1 MHGRE
6 SETEEILGK
15 AYDARLVRRLLT
27 ALRPHRRL
35 VGAAMLFMFLST
47 GVDLVLP
54 YLTKIGIDRYL
65 ARLYLV
71 YEGPAALCDSLAAA
85 DPGHV
90 RYLPAEPG
98 MLLVRKSQRSGIEES
113 THSLLV
119 ARGTVYPETFYLFP
133 AAEQRG
139 DVGSVR
145 GGYWL
150 VPEQNLSAVPPA
162 ALVRMRGADL
172 AGTTRLAWIMGLLI
186 VFGLVVGYGH
196 VFTLQVAGQR
206 VLYDLRTA
214 LFRHLQTLSLRF
226 FDGNPTGR
234 LVTRVTNDIE
244 ALNEMF
250 SAVLLNLVKDVLL
263 IAGTL
268 AILFGMNTRLALTAL
283 VVIPGIVFV
292 SVVFRSRVRGAYR
305 AVRRHLAALNA
316 GLAEDISGVKVIQ
329 AFRREAAR
337 RELFRRV
344 NDDYFRANVRQ
355 LVIFGIFRP
364 LVEILATAGVALV
377 LVYGGRGVLGG
388 TLTLGALVA
397 FLSYVRG
404 MFQPVADMSEKY
416 NVMQSAMAAAE
427 RVYNILD
434 TEPVIT
440 ESPVARRGLVVG
452 TKKERD
458 SQTGHGPQR
467 EDAPDRGDGP
477 QRGNATSTDHGPQ
490 RVDAPGRAHCG
501 RVEFREVSFAYSP
514 ETPVLRQ
521 VSFTVEPGRSV
532 AIVGPT
538 GAGKTSILNLLCRF
552 YDPDEGAILL
562 DGIDL
567 RELPFATLREEIAIV
582 LQEAFIF
589 SRPVHENITLG
600 APISDQHL
608 RRAADMV
615 QAREFIERLPGG
627 YDSVMAERGATL
639 STGQRQLLC
648 FARALAHDPRVLIL
662 DEATSSIDPATEQ
675 AIQAAIET
683 LMRGRTS
690 ILVAHRLSTIQ
701 KADEILVLDGGRV
714 RERGTHQE
722 LLARRGIY
730 HNLYLLQYARG

>member
-15 AYDARLVRRLLT
+15 AYDARLVKRLLA
-27 ALRPHRRL
+27 ALRPHRKL
-35 VGAAMLFMFLST
+35 VATAMLFMFLST

-71 YEGPAALCDSLAAA
+71 YEGPAALCDSLAAT
-85 DPGHV
+85 DPQHL

-98 MLLVRKSQRSGIEES
+98 MLLVRKSERSGLEES
-113 THSLLV
+113 THRLLV
-119 ARGTVYPETFYLFP
+119 ARGTVHPETYYLFP
-133 AAEQRG
+133 ATERRG
-139 DVGSVR
+139 DTGSVR

-162 ALVRMRGADL
+162 VLVRMRGADL
-172 AGTTRLAWIMGLLI
+172 AGITRLAGLMGLLI

-206 VLYDLRTA
+206 VLYDLRTG
-214 LFRHLQTLSLRF
+214 LFQHIQTLSLRF

-283 VVIPGIVFV
+283 VVIPGIVLV
-292 SVVFRSRVRGAYR
+292 SLVFRARVRGAYR

-440 ESPVARRGLVVG
+440 ESPAARVLVGGASGERPPLRGSASLRGDAPRGRQSSQEGG
-452 TKKERD
+452 TTHR
-458 SQTGHGPQR
+458 GHGPQQ
-467 EDAPDRGDGP
+467 E
-477 QRGNATSTDHGPQ
+477 
-490 RVDAPGRAHCG
+490 RAG
-501 RVEFREVSFAYSP
+501 RVEFREVSFAYNP
-514 ETPVLRQ
+514 ETPVLHQ

-562 DGIDL
+562 DGRDL

-589 SRPVHENITLG
+589 SRPVQENITLG
-600 APISDQHL
+600 APITGERL

-615 QAREFIERLPGG
+615 QAQEFIDRLPGG
-627 YDSVMAERGATL
+627 YGEVMAERGATL

-662 DEATSSIDPATEQ
+662 DEATSSVDPATEQ

-701 KADEILVLDGGRV
+701 KADEILVLDGGRI

-730 HNLYLLQYARG
+730 HNLYLLQYSRG

>member
-15 AYDARLVRRLLT
+15 AYDARLVRRLLA
-27 ALRPHRRL
+27 ALRPHRKL
-35 VGAAMLFMFLST
+35 VAAAMLFMFLST

-65 ARLYLV
+65 ARLYFV
-71 YEGPAALCDSLAAA
+71 YEGPDAFCDSLAAA
-85 DPGHV
+85 DPEHL
-90 RYLPAEPG
+90 RYLPAELG
-98 MLLVRKSQRSGIEES
+98 ILLVRKSERSGLEES
-113 THSLLV
+113 THRLLV
-119 ARGTVYPETFYLFP
+119 ARGTVHAETFYLFP
-133 AAEQRG
+133 ATERCG
-139 DVGSVR
+139 DTGSVR
-145 GGYWL
+145 GDYWL

-162 ALVRMRGADL
+162 VLVKMRGADL
-172 AGTTRLAWIMGLLI
+172 AGITRLAWIMGLLI

-206 VLYDLRTA
+206 VLYDLRTR

-250 SAVLLNLVKDVLL
+250 SAVLLNLVKDILL

-283 VVIPGIVFV
+283 IVIPGIVLV
-292 SVVFRSRVRGAYR
+292 SVMFRARVRGAYR

-316 GLAEDISGVKVIQ
+316 GLAEDVSGVKVIQ

-364 LVEILATAGVALV
+364 LVEILATIGVALV

-427 RVYNILD
+427 RIYGILD
-434 TEPVIT
+434 TEPLITERVIT
-440 ESPVARRGLVVG
+440 ESPAARRALVG
-452 TKKERD
+452 
-458 SQTGHGPQR
+458 GGPREQRPLRGQGPRR
-467 EDAPDRGDGP
+467 EDAPRRG
-477 QRGNATSTDHGPQ
+477 HG
-490 RVDAPGRAHCG
+490 GH
-501 RVEFREVSFAYSP
+501 VEFREVSFAYNP

-552 YDPDEGAILL
+552 YDPDEGTILL
-562 DGIDL
+562 DGTDL

-600 APISDQHL
+600 APISDERL

-615 QAREFIERLPGG
+615 QAREFVERLPGG
-627 YDSVMAERGATL
+627 YDEVMAERGATL

-662 DEATSSIDPATEQ
+662 DEATSSVDPATEQ

-701 KADEILVLDGGRV
+701 KADEILVLDGGRI

>member
-1 MHGRE
+1 MRGPEPE
-6 SETEEILGK
+6 SEETLGK
-15 AYDARLVRRLLT
+15 AYDARLVKRLLA

-35 VGAAMLFMFLST
+35 VAAAMVFMVLST
-47 GVDLVLP
+47 GIDLLLP

-71 YEGPAALCDSLAAA
+71 YEGPAAFCDSLAAA
-85 DPGHV
+85 DPGHL

-98 MLLVRKSQRSGIEES
+98 MLLVRKSQRSGLEES
-113 THSLLV
+113 AHRLLA
-119 ARGTVYPETFYLFP
+119 ARGAVHPETFYLFP
-133 AAEQRG
+133 ATEKRGAIGTVRG
-139 DVGSVR
+139 D
-145 GGYWL
+145 YWL
-150 VPEQNLSAVPPA
+150 VPEQNLAAVPPA
-162 ALVRMRGADL
+162 VLVKIRGSDL
-172 AGTTRLAWIMGLLI
+172 AGITRLAGLMGLLI
-186 VFGLVVGYGH
+186 IFGLVVGYGH
-196 VFTLQVAGQR
+196 VLTLQMAGQR

-214 LFRHLQTLSLRF
+214 LFRHIQTLSLRF

-268 AILFGMNTRLALTAL
+268 GILLGMNARLALTAL
-283 VVIPGIVFV
+283 VVIPGIVLV

-305 AVRRHLAALNA
+305 AVRRHLSALNA
-316 GLAEDISGVKVIQ
+316 GLAEDVSGIKVIQ

-355 LVIFGIFRP
+355 LIIFGIFRP
-364 LVEILATAGVALV
+364 LVEILATTGVALV

-427 RVYNILD
+427 RIYNILD

-440 ESPVARRGLVVG
+440 ERPAARAPEVRSVGRVQSPPARAA
-452 TKKERD
+452 
-458 SQTGHGPQR
+458 GH
-467 EDAPDRGDGP
+467 
-477 QRGNATSTDHGPQ
+477 
-490 RVDAPGRAHCG
+490 
-501 RVEFREVSFAYSP
+501 VEFRDVSFAYNR

-552 YDPDEGAILL
+552 YDPDAGAILL
-562 DGIDL
+562 DGSDL
-567 RELPFATLREEIAIV
+567 RELPFATLRDDIAIV
-582 LQEAFIF
+582 LQDAFIF
-589 SRPVHENITLG
+589 SRPVRENISLG
-600 APISDQHL
+600 AALSDEHL
-608 RRAADMV
+608 RRAAEMV
-615 QAREFIERLPGG
+615 QAREFIERLPAG
-627 YDSVMAERGATL
+627 YDEVMAERGATL

-662 DEATSSIDPATEQ
+662 DEATSSVDPATEQ
-675 AIQAAIET
+675 AIQQAIET

-701 KADEILVLDGGRV
+701 KADEILVLDGGRI

-730 HNLYLLQYARG
+730 HNLYLLQYARE

>member
-1 MHGRE
+1 MPGRE
-6 SETEEILGK
+6 IDADEVLGK
-15 AYDARLVRRLLT
+15 AYDARLMNRLL
-27 ALRPHRRL
+27 AAIRPHRRL
-35 VGAAMLFMFLST
+35 VAAAMIFMLLST
-47 GVDLVLP
+47 GADLLLP
-54 YLTKIGIDRYL
+54 YITKIGIDRYL

-71 YEGPAALCDSLAAA
+71 YEGPAALCDSLASA
-85 DPGHV
+85 DPAHHRYV
-90 RYLPAEPG
+90 RAEPG
-98 MLLVRKSQRSGIEES
+98 ILLVRKSERSGLEES
-113 THSLLV
+113 THRLLA
-119 ARGTVYPETFYLFP
+119 ARGTVLPETFYLFP
-133 AAEQRG
+133 ATERRG
-139 DVGSVR
+139 DTGSLR
-145 GGYWL
+145 GEYWL
-150 VPEQNLSAVPPA
+150 VPEQKLSVVPPA
-162 ALVRMRGADL
+162 VLVKIRGADL
-172 AGTTRLAWIMGLLI
+172 AGVTRLAWLMGLLI

-196 VFTLQVAGQR
+196 VLALQVAGQR
-206 VLYDLRTA
+206 VLRDLRTE
-214 LFRHLQTLSLRF
+214 LFRHIQTLSVRF

-250 SAVLLNLVKDVLL
+250 TAVLLNLVKDVLL

-268 AILFGMNTRLALTAL
+268 AILLGMNARLAVTAL
-283 VVIPGIVFV
+283 AVIPAIILVSIVF
-292 SVVFRSRVRGAYR
+292 RARVRGAYR
-305 AVRRHLAALNA
+305 AVRRHLASLNA

-329 AFRREAAR
+329 AFRREGAR

-364 LVEILATAGVALV
+364 LVEIFATAGVALV

-397 FLSYVRG
+397 FIAYVRG

-427 RVYNILD
+427 RIYNILD
-434 TEPVIT
+434 TKPIIT
-440 ESPVARRGLVVG
+440 ESPTAR
-452 TKKERD
+452 
-458 SQTGHGPQR
+458 
-467 EDAPDRGDGP
+467 APEP
-477 QRGNATSTDHGPQ
+477 LP
-490 RVDAPGRAHCG
+490 G
-501 RVEFREVSFAYSP
+501 RVEFRGVSFAYNP
-514 ETPVLRQ
+514 EAPVLRK
-521 VSFTVEPGRSV
+521 VSFTVEPGCSV

-538 GAGKTSILNLLCRF
+538 GAGKSSILNLLCRF
-552 YDPDEGAILL
+552 YDPDEGSILL
-562 DGIDL
+562 DGADL
-567 RELPFATLREEIAIV
+567 KEIPFATLRTNVAIV

-589 SRPVHENITLG
+589 SRPVNENITLG
-600 APISDQHL
+600 APITEE
-608 RRAADMV
+608 RMRWAAKMV
-615 QAREFIERLPGG
+615 QAQEFIERLPDG
-627 YDSVMAERGATL
+627 YAEVMAERGATL

-662 DEATSSIDPATEQ
+662 DEATSSVDPATEQ

-690 ILVAHRLSTIQ
+690 IVVAHRLSTIQ
-701 KADEILVLDGGRV
+701 KADEILVLDGGRI

>member
-1 MHGRE
+1 MRAPE
-6 SETEEILGK
+6 SDTEEILGK
-15 AYDARLVRRLLT
+15 AYDARLVKRLVA
-27 ALRPHRRL
+27 ALRPHRKL
-35 VGAAMLFMFLST
+35 VAAAMLFMFLST
-47 GVDLVLP
+47 GVDLVVP

-71 YEGPAALCDSLAAA
+71 YQGPAALCDSLAAA
-85 DPGHV
+85 DPGHL
-90 RYLPAEPG
+90 RYRFAEPG
-98 MLLVRKSQRSGIEES
+98 ILLVRKSERSGLDES
-113 THSLLV
+113 THRLLI
-119 ARGTVYPETFYLFP
+119 ARGTVHPETFYLFP
-133 AAEQRG
+133 AAERRG
-139 DVGSVR
+139 DTGSVR
-145 GGYWL
+145 GDYWL
-150 VPEQNLSAVPPA
+150 VPEQNLSAVSPA
-162 ALVRMRGADL
+162 VLVRMRGADL
-172 AGTTRLAWIMGLLI
+172 AGITRLAVLMGLFI
-186 VFGLVVGYGH
+186 IFGFVVGYGH

-206 VLYDLRTA
+206 VLYDLRTQ
-214 LFRHLQTLSLRF
+214 LFGHLQTLSLRF

-263 IAGTL
+263 IVGTL

-283 VVIPGIVFV
+283 VVIPGIVLV
-292 SVVFRSRVRGAYR
+292 SVVFRARVRGAYR

-316 GLAEDISGVKVIQ
+316 GLAEDVSGVKVIQ

-355 LVIFGIFRP
+355 LIIFGIFRP
-364 LVEILATAGVALV
+364 LVEILATTGVALV

-427 RVYNILD
+427 RIYNILD

-440 ESPVARRGLVVG
+440 EPAITDGSAARRALVG
-452 TKKERD
+452 EPPSERRLLE
-458 SQTGHGPQR
+458 GHGPQ
-467 EDAPDRGDGP
+467 E
-477 QRGNATSTDHGPQ
+477 GNALPT
-490 RVDAPGRAHCG
+490 GRGGH
-501 RVEFREVSFAYSP
+501 VEFREVSFAYNP

-562 DGIDL
+562 DGTDL
-567 RELPFATLREEIAIV
+567 RELPFATLREDIGIV

-600 APISDQHL
+600 APITDQRL

-662 DEATSSIDPATEQ
+662 DEATSSVDPATEQ
-675 AIQAAIET
+675 AIQAAIEPA
-683 LMRGRTS
+683 
-690 ILVAHRLSTIQ
+690 I
-701 KADEILVLDGGRV
+701 
-714 RERGTHQE
+714 
-722 LLARRGIY
+722 
-730 HNLYLLQYARG
+730 

>member
-1 MHGRE
+1 
-6 SETEEILGK
+6 
-15 AYDARLVRRLLT
+15 
-27 ALRPHRRL
+27 
-35 VGAAMLFMFLST
+35 MLFMLLST

-85 DPGHV
+85 DPGHL

-113 THSLLV
+113 THRLLV
-119 ARGTVYPETFYLFP
+119 GRGTVYPETFYLFP
-133 AAEQRG
+133 AAERRG

-145 GGYWL
+145 GDYWL
-150 VPEQNLSAVPPA
+150 VPEHNLSAVPPA
-162 ALVRMRGADL
+162 VLVRMRGADL
-172 AGTTRLAWIMGLLI
+172 AGITRLAWIMGLLI

-440 ESPVARRGLVVG
+440 ESLVARRGLVVG

-458 SQTGHGPQR
+458 SQTGRGPQR
-467 EDAPDRGDGP
+467 E
-477 QRGNATSTDHGPQ
+477 
-490 RVDAPGRAHCG
+490 DAPGRAHCG
-501 RVEFREVSFAYSP
+501 RVEFRNVSFAYSP

-562 DGIDL
+562 DGTDL

-600 APISDQHL
+600 APISDQRL

-662 DEATSSIDPATEQ
+662 DEATSSVDPATEQ

-701 KADEILVLDGGRV
+701 KADEILVLDGGRI

>member
-1 MHGRE
+1 MRGRE
-6 SETEEILGK
+6 SETEEVLGK
-15 AYDARLVRRLLT
+15 AYDARLVKRLLT
-27 ALRPHRRL
+27 ALRPHRKL
-35 VGAAMLFMFLST
+35 VAAAMLFMFLST

-85 DPGHV
+85 DPGRL

-98 MLLVRKSQRSGIEES
+98 MLLVRKSQRSGLEES
-113 THSLLV
+113 THRLLV
-119 ARGTVYPETFYLFP
+119 ARGTIHPETFYLFP
-133 AAEQRG
+133 ATERRSDIGSKRG
-139 DVGSVR
+139 D
-145 GGYWL
+145 YWL

-162 ALVRMRGADL
+162 VLVRMRGADL
-172 AGTTRLAWIMGLLI
+172 AGIARLAGLMGLLI
-186 VFGLVVGYGH
+186 VFGLAVGYGH

-206 VLYDLRTA
+206 VLYDLRTG
-214 LFRHLQTLSLRF
+214 LFQHIQTLSLRF

-263 IAGTL
+263 IVGTL

-283 VVIPGIVFV
+283 AVIPGIVLV
-292 SVVFRSRVRGAYR
+292 SVVFRARVRGAYR

-337 RELFRRV
+337 RELFHRV

-364 LVEILATAGVALV
+364 LVEIFATAGVALV

-434 TEPVIT
+434 TDPAIT
-440 ESPVARRGLVVG
+440 DSPAARQALVG
-452 TKKERD
+452 EAPTER
-458 SQTGHGPQR
+458 PLQR
-467 EDAPDRGDGP
+467 EHGAPWGSTPRGGQDPHGGDAHLRGH
-477 QRGNATSTDHGPQ
+477 S
-490 RVDAPGRAHCG
+490 G
-501 RVEFREVSFAYSP
+501 RVEFREVSFAYNP

-538 GAGKTSILNLLCRF
+538 GAGKTSIVNLLCRF

-562 DGIDL
+562 DGTDL
-567 RELPFATLREEIAIV
+567 RELPFATLRDEVAIV

-600 APISDQHL
+600 APITDERL
-608 RRAADMV
+608 RRAAEMV
-615 QAREFIERLPGG
+615 QAREFIERLPHG
-627 YDSVMAERGATL
+627 YGEVMAERGATL

-662 DEATSSIDPATEQ
+662 DEATSNVDPATEQ
-675 AIQAAIET
+675 AIQQAIET

-701 KADEILVLDGGRV
+701 KADEILVLDGGRI

>member
-1 MHGRE
+1 MPGRE

-15 AYDARLVRRLLT
+15 AYDARLAKRLLG
-27 ALRPHRRL
+27 ALRPHRKL
-35 VGAAMLFMFLST
+35 VAAAMLFMFLST

-85 DPGHV
+85 DPEHL
-90 RYLPAEPG
+90 RYLLAEPG
-98 MLLVRKSQRSGIEES
+98 ILLVRKSERSGLQES
-113 THSLLV
+113 AHRLLV
-119 ARGTVYPETFYLFP
+119 ARGTVHPETFYLFP
-133 AAEQRG
+133 ATERRG
-139 DVGSVR
+139 DTGSVR
-145 GGYWL
+145 GDYWL
-150 VPEQNLSAVPPA
+150 VPEQHLSAVPPA
-162 ALVRMRGADL
+162 VLVRMRGADL
-172 AGTTRLAWIMGLLI
+172 TGITRLAGLMGLLI
-186 VFGLVVGYGH
+186 IFGLAVGYGH
-196 VFTLQVAGQR
+196 VFTLQMAGQR
-206 VLYDLRTA
+206 VLYDLRTG
-214 LFRHLQTLSLRF
+214 LFRHLQALSLRF

-263 IAGTL
+263 ITGTL
-268 AILFGMNTRLALTAL
+268 AILLGMNTRLALTAL
-283 VVIPGIVFV
+283 IVIPGIVLV
-292 SVVFRSRVRGAYR
+292 SVVFRARVRGAYR

-337 RELFRRV
+337 REVFRRV
-344 NDDYFRANVRQ
+344 NDGYFRANVRQ

-364 LVEILATAGVALV
+364 LVEILATTGVALV

-427 RVYNILD
+427 RIYNILD
-434 TEPVIT
+434 TEPLIT
-440 ESPVARRGLVVG
+440 ESPAARAPGERPPLRGHSP
-452 TKKERD
+452 R
-458 SQTGHGPQR
+458 R
-467 EDAPDRGDGP
+467 EDAPRRG
-477 QRGNATSTDHGPQ
+477 HG
-490 RVDAPGRAHCG
+490 G
-501 RVEFREVSFAYSP
+501 RVEFRDVSFAYNP

-521 VSFTVEPGRSV
+521 VSFTVEQGRSV

-552 YDPDEGAILL
+552 YDPQEGAILL
-562 DGIDL
+562 DGTDL

-600 APISDQHL
+600 APITDQRL
-608 RRAADMV
+608 RRAAEMV
-615 QAREFIERLPGG
+615 QAQEFIERLPGG
-627 YDSVMAERGATL
+627 YGEMMAERGATL

-662 DEATSSIDPATEQ
+662 DEATSSVDPATEQ

-701 KADEILVLDGGRV
+701 KADEILVLDGGRI

-730 HNLYLLQYARG
+730 HNLYLLQYARK